1 MDRWAGAAVAA
12 WPTLLQEVGE
22 FVDERAEVG
31 ERGVNR
37 LGARHVDAGVAEQ
50 VERVR
55 QGVWKEI
62 EEFLG
67 VKAA

>member
-1 MDRWAGAAVAA
+1 VFYVTDSQGRKIE
-12 WPTLLQEVGE
+12 Q
-22 FVDERAEVG
+22 
-31 ERGVNR
+31 
-37 LGARHVDAGVAEQ
+37 AEQ